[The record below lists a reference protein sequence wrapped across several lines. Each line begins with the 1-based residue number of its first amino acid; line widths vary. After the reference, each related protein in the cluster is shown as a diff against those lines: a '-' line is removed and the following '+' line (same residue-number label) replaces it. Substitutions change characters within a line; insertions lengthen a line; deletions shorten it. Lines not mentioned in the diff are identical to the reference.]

1 MGDIV
6 KITEL
11 KCPGCGSTLKMP
23 AGNAKTV
30 QCEYCGNEYIIDT
43 GQESN
48 QGNTMTRR
56 IPEWEALPPE
66 SPPSSD
72 SPRESVR
79 SVLVCVVCIILIG
92 LVIYW
97 QVRDRVQDRE
107 AAQRDA
113 RQASLE
119 SAMETWSTYAVDA
132 ADPAEDEEALS
143 GMLEQMVTVAF
154 GKDAGSVTEQE
165 LARIRWIADRRD
177 IDHTYIGYS
186 FENPLENPDA
196 ELEWLTFPSGTES
209 GYSSLYLFKGLIKLD
224 TKESLKQCG
233 LQGLSLESLT
243 IPYGTLEE
251 TAHVLDDP
259 STVCQLVISS
269 RVESLKGLELFP
281 NLESLTIDAGKLS
294 DVDEVVALEQL
305 KSLTLEDADEIS
317 DFSVFASMENLE
329 ELSIESENLK
339 SLDFL
344 KRMPQLKGLSIADGK
359 LLSLDGLEA
368 LEGLERLSVT
378 ECRDLKNM
386 DSVAALT
393 GLQELNLEKPYDCE
407 EPSLE
412 GLTELKSLTLK
423 NFGSCAF
430 LSGLTGLEE
439 LTLRSCDLPENLDLS
454 GLTRL
459 KKLTCTTFYQD
470 RSLAFIE
477 AISSLESVNLSG
489 MVTYEDISGVFTL
502 PHIRELKLSGIECE
516 IDFDR
521 ITDNISLESL
531 EMAGVKLYE
540 NVRVTGSG
548 GFVNV
553 YWDDVFLTD
562 HLDFFGHFPNLRKL
576 DVADNEIQDLSFAEA
591 LVNLEE
597 IDFSDNY
604 VTDMHILS
612 SLPALRLVNCT
623 GNPISNL
630 RVLDDAHVLIINE

>member
-6 KITEL
+6 KIAEL

-30 QCEYCGNEYIIDT
+30 QCEYCGNEYIIDS
-43 GQESN
+43 GQEADR
-48 QGNTMTRR
+48 GNTGARR

-66 SPPSSD
+66 IPPSTD
-72 SPRESVR
+72 SSKGTVR
-79 SVLVCVVCIILIG
+79 SILVCVVCMMLMGLI
-92 LVIYW
+92 IYW
-97 QVRDRVQDRE
+97 QIQEKIRDRE
-107 AAQRDA
+107 AAQQDA
-113 RQASLE
+113 RQPSLE
-119 SAMETWSTYAVDA
+119 SAMGTWSTYAADA
-132 ADPAEDEEALS
+132 DDPAEAALS
-143 GMLEQMVTVAF
+143 GMLERMAEVAF
-154 GKDAGSVTEQE
+154 GKEADSVTEQE
-165 LARIRWIADRRD
+165 LARIQWIADRRD

-196 ELEWLTFPSGTES
+196 ELEWLTLPSGTES

-224 TKESLKQCG
+224 TKESLKQCA
-233 LQGLSLESLT
+233 LQGLSLKSLT

-251 TAHVLDDP
+251 TAQALDDP
-259 STVCQLVISS
+259 STICQLVISS
-269 RVESLKGLELFP
+269 QVESLKGLELFT

-294 DVDEVVALEQL
+294 DVDELAALKQL

-317 DFSVFASMENLE
+317 DFSVLVSMENLE

-344 KRMPQLKGLSIADGK
+344 RRMPQLKGLSIADGK
-359 LLSLDGLEA
+359 LLNLDGIEA

-378 ECRDLKNM
+378 ECRDLKNV
-386 DSVAALT
+386 DSVSALT
-393 GLQELNLEKPYDCE
+393 GLRELNLEKPYDCG

-412 GLTELKSLTLK
+412 GLTQLKSLTLK
-423 NFGSCAF
+423 NFSSCAF
-430 LSGLTGLEE
+430 LSGLTELEE

-454 GLTRL
+454 GLTQL
-459 KKLTCTTFYQD
+459 KKLTCTTSYQD

-477 AISSLESVNLSG
+477 AVSSLESVNLSG
-489 MVTYEDISGVFTL
+489 MVTYEDISGVFAL

-521 ITDNISLESL
+521 ITDNTSLETL

-548 GFVNV
+548 GFINV

-576 DVADNEIQDLSFAEA
+576 DVSDNEIQDLSFAEG
-591 LVNLEE
+591 LVKLEE

-623 GNPISNL
+623 GNPIGNL